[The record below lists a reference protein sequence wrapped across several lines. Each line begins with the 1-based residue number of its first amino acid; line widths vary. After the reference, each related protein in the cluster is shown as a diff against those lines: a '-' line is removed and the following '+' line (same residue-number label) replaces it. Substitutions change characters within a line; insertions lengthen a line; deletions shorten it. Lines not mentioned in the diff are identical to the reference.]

1 MNDNNNIFPA
11 HLSTSPDYNYQ
22 QPISDDFLNIN
33 VTNFSDHNH
42 QSSNDSGE
50 MSPDN
55 NYQQYDTLNNI
66 SLYSSQQYM
75 SNDASNDNDAI
86 SPDHNHQQY
95 DASNNISFYDSQ
107 QSMSNDASNDNV
119 IIFPHQQYDT
129 PNNISFY
136 DSQQSMSNDAS
147 NDDVTIFPNHYHQ
160 QYDTPNNISLY
171 NSQQSMS
178 YGTSNDSAAIFADQ
192 QCNLALN
199 GNVALNDNVTISSY
213 NDASIQMQ
221 YGDQASPSL
230 NSLNITI
237 NSPQNLSEI
246 FRFGFKIVIMPITN
260 SNMQTLP

>member
-22 QPISDDFLNIN
+22 QSISDDFLNIN

-42 QSSNDSGE
+42 QFSNNSDE

-66 SLYSSQQYM
+66 SLYSSSQYM

-95 DASNNISFYDSQ
+95 DASNNISFYDFQ

-119 IIFPHQQYDT
+119 
-129 PNNISFY
+129 
-136 DSQQSMSNDAS
+136 
-147 NDDVTIFPNHYHQ
+147 VIFPNHYHQ

-192 QCNLALN
+192 QCN
-199 GNVALNDNVTISSY
+199 VALNDNVTISSY
-213 NDASIQMQ
+213 NDASVVQMQ
-221 YGDQASPSL
+221 YVDQTPPLL